1 MSIPPST
8 GGPPQRFPNPHGHFD
23 DSSNKPPFGQ
33 QSGQGMRYKNKT
45 INSIYY
51 NQTVVFVV
59 VDLKD
64 LHLETEVVVQA
75 ITFMLL
81 RPNKIL
87 LAFFQPSSLK
97 T

>member
-33 QSGQGMRYKNKT
+33 QSGQGARAQWQASS
-45 INSIYY
+45 ILFGLNSI
-51 NQTVVFVV
+51 NV
-59 VDLKD
+59 
-64 LHLETEVVVQA
+64 
-75 ITFMLL
+75 I
-81 RPNKIL
+81 IL
-87 LAFFQPSSLK
+87 FEIFLK